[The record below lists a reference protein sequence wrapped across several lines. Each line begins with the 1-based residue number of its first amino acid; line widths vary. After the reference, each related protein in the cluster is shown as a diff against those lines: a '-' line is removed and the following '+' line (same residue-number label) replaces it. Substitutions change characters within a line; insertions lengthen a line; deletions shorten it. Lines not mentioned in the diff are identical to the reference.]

1 MAFANCANRFIM
13 TFKTLAKVVFFDEL
27 GKWENRTSLVF
38 TTRNARLYFS
48 FLVSRKVHLLYRKR
62 SFLVSRKVRF
72 LVMAM
77 LKRAWHCAF
86 DLSKTF
92 LFFVPNM
99 LLNYAK

>member
-48 FLVSRKVHLLYRKR
+48 FLVSRKVRL
-62 SFLVSRKVRF
+62 

-77 LKRAWHCAF
+77 LKQAWHCTF

>member
-48 FLVSRKVHLLYRKR
+48 FLVSRKVRL
-62 SFLVSRKVRF
+62 

-77 LKRAWHCAF
+77 LKQAWNCSF
-86 DLSKTF
+86 DVSKTF

>member
-48 FLVSRKVHLLYRKR
+48 FLVSRKV
-62 SFLVSRKVRF
+62 RF

>member
-13 TFKTLAKVVFFDEL
+13 TFKTLAKVVLFDEL

-48 FLVSRKVHLLYRKR
+48 FLVSRKVHLL
-62 SFLVSRKVRF
+62 
-72 LVMAM
+72 VMAM
-77 LKRAWHCAF
+77 LKRAWYCTF

-92 LFFVPNM
+92 FSRFSKSSFSRHGNAQASLA
-99 LLNYAK
+99 LRI